1 MGPTLHCARHVV
13 PISSFGSCND
23 SIRWNPLPPFIQT
36 KGAKNSKLFTKEVK
50 SLLKVT
56 ENGNLELVL
65 YLLKDPM
72 TSETHLHCL
81 VPGQVCGGEKA
92 PRAYD
97 TVEKSKDRSGLLGV
111 LCGFTPGS

>member
-1 MGPTLHCARHVV
+1 M
-13 PISSFGSCND
+13 
-23 SIRWNPLPPFIQT
+23 QT

-56 ENGNLELVL
+56 ENDNLELVL

-72 TSETHLHCL
+72 TSETHLYCPVL
-81 VPGQVCGGEKA
+81 GQVCGGEKA

-97 TVEKSKDRSGLLGV
+97 TVEKSRDRCGLLVV
-111 LCGFTPGS
+111 LHGFTPGS